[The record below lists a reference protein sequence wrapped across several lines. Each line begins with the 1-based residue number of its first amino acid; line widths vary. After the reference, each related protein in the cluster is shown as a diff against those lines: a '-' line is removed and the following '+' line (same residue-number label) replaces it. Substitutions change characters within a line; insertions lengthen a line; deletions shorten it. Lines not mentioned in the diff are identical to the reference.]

1 MCVPVLDGI
10 QRNGQRRTQS
20 DLCTFIAVI
29 KQKMKLISGDSGYFF
44 FLVGLFQAELVQI
57 FQSLL
62 LALFFFSPSTVNR
75 A

>member
-1 MCVPVLDGI
+1 MCLFLMAFKETAKDAHG
-10 QRNGQRRTQS
+10 QS

-62 LALFFFSPSTVNR
+62 LALFFFFPLL
-75 A
+75 

>member
-1 MCVPVLDGI
+1 MCLFLMAFKETAKDAHG
-10 QRNGQRRTQS
+10 QS

-44 FLVGLFQAELVQI
+44 SRRALSGRACADFSIITVSIV
-57 FQSLL
+57 
-62 LALFFFSPSTVNR
+62 LFFPPTVNR